1 MYMPKIIKF
10 LLRIWNKGKTLNEKI
25 SNLYQSQK
33 SNFNKKGLR
42 RMTLIFAILSCFFF
56 ISKKISGGVVDGVIF
71 RYLIITFDFLA
82 VLSLASYFYIYSEKK
97 ISKSFAC
104 IIIIMYKFLL
114 IICAAVCIPII
125 IFLKIIQM
133 IICYRAKKLDN
144 LQNWL
149 IILIIDL
156 FVIIALSYFDILIA
170 RKVTEFIICFVKEHY
185 KYNVIKYPLELFLI
199 LCLFKVEM
207 DITNI
212 IILKVMNHV
221 GISKIERKVN
231 ERQTD
236 NTYDY
241 LTKDDISKY
250 IEEKNNDIKQY
261 QEEQKNSLRYDLE
274 YQKKTVWKFQLV
286 CLIILFLIATFV
298 PEWLFAGHQ
307 GDAVNVI
314 TIFTLIMLYI
324 DKRKEWK
331 Y

>member
-1 MYMPKIIKF
+1 MMM
-10 LLRIWNKGKTLNEKI
+10 
-25 SNLYQSQK
+25 S
-33 SNFNKKGLR
+33 
-42 RMTLIFAILSCFFF
+42 
-56 ISKKISGGVVDGVIF
+56 
-71 RYLIITFDFLA
+71 
-82 VLSLASYFYIYSEKK
+82 
-97 ISKSFAC
+97 
-104 IIIIMYKFLL
+104 
-114 IICAAVCIPII
+114 
-125 IFLKIIQM
+125 
-133 IICYRAKKLDN
+133 
-144 LQNWL
+144 
-149 IILIIDL
+149 
-156 FVIIALSYFDILIA
+156 LSYFDILIA
-170 RKVTEFIICFVKEHY
+170 RKVTEFIICFVKEQY

-212 IILKVMNHV
+212 IILKVMNHF

-231 ERQTD
+231 ERQKD

-241 LTKDDISKY
+241 LIKDDISKY

-286 CLIILFLIATFV
+286 CLIILFLIATFI